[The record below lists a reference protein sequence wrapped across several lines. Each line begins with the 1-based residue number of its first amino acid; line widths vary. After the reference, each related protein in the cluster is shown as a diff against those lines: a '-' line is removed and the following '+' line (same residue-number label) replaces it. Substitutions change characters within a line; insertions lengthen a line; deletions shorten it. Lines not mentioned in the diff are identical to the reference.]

1 MSKVIIGTPYRF
13 MASLGL
19 SIAVSVGLL
28 AARVIASDSTR
39 YAFLLWNIVLATV
52 PLLLGWLLVQRIRE
66 LGWLR
71 WQQIAL
77 TIIWLA
83 FLPNSFYLVTDFV
96 HLRQTYEA
104 SLLFDVVLLSSFMC
118 NGFILGFI
126 SVYMVHREL
135 VKRLSDIQAYALVG
149 LIFVACSFAA
159 YLGRFTRWNTWDLVL
174 RPAGLLFDVS
184 DRFVNPGAHTDT
196 YVATLVLFLLLMSTY
211 TVIYEA
217 ARALRKQ

>member
-1 MSKVIIGTPYRF
+1 MSKVMTGAPYRF

-19 SIAVSVGLL
+19 SLMVSVGLL
-28 AARVIASDSTR
+28 AARVLASDSTR
-39 YAFLLWNIVLATV
+39 YVFLLWNIVLATV

-66 LGWLR
+66 LGWLH
-71 WQQIAL
+71 WQQVAL

-104 SLLFDVVLLSSFMC
+104 SLLFDVVLLTSFMC
-118 NGFILGFI
+118 NGFILGFM

-135 VKRLSDIQAYALVG
+135 AKRVSDIQAYCLVG

-159 YLGRFTRWNTWDLVL
+159 YLGRCTRWNTWVLVL

-196 YVATLVLFLLLMSTY
+196 YVATLVLFLLLASVY
-211 TVIYEA
+211 GVIYEGT
-217 ARALRKQ
+217 RMLRRE